1 VVAPAA
7 SESSRPAVFL
17 DRDGVLIE
25 AVVIDGTPH
34 PPPSVAEVRVI
45 GSAVEACRR
54 LRQAGFA
61 LVVATNQPDVARG
74 TETVEGVRA
83 INDVIREQIEIDEF
97 VECIHDDADN
107 CDCRKPKPGM
117 LVAAAQRLGLDLT
130 RSYMVGDR
138 WKDVEAGRRAGCAT
152 VFVDRGYTERQ
163 PDQPDVVVA
172 ELAEAVPGIV
182 AALAIEK
189 GAIPNA

>member
-1 VVAPAA
+1 MVAQADSA
-7 SESSRPAVFL
+7 GARPAVFL

-45 GSAVEACRR
+45 ASAVEACRR
-54 LRQAGFA
+54 LRKAGFA

-74 TETVEGVRA
+74 TETLEVVHA
-83 INDVIREQIEIDEF
+83 INNVISEQIEIDEF
-97 VECIHDDADN
+97 VECIHDDADD
-107 CDCRKPKPGM
+107 CECRKPRPGM
-117 LVAAAQRLGLDLT
+117 LVAAAQHLGLDLR

-138 WKDVEAGRRAGCAT
+138 WRDVEAGRRAGCAT

-163 PDQPDVVVA
+163 PDHPDLVVT

-182 AALAIEK
+182 ATLATEK
-189 GAIPNA
+189 GAKPNA

>member
-1 VVAPAA
+1 MTGP
-7 SESSRPAVFL
+7 RPAVFL

-25 AVVIDGTPH
+25 AAVIDGIPH

-45 GSAVEACRR
+45 ASSVEACRQ
-54 LRQAGFA
+54 LREAGFA

-74 TETVEGVRA
+74 TETVEGVHA
-83 INDVIREQIEIDEF
+83 INEVISRQIDIDEF
-97 VECIHDDADN
+97 VECIHDDADE
-107 CDCRKPKPGM
+107 CQCRKPKPGM
-117 LVAAAQRLGLDLT
+117 LLAAAQRLGLDLT

-138 WKDVEAGRRAGCAT
+138 WKDVEAGHRAGCVT

-163 PDQPDVVVA
+163 PDNPDLVVS

-182 AALAIEK
+182 AALATEK
-189 GAIPNA
+189 GVKPNA

>member
-45 GSAVEACRR
+45 ASAVEACRR

-83 INDVIREQIEIDEF
+83 INDVISEQIEIDEF

>member
-1 VVAPAA
+1 M
-7 SESSRPAVFL
+7 FL

-45 GSAVEACRR
+45 GSAVGACRQ
-54 LRQAGFA
+54 LREAGFA

-74 TETVEGVRA
+74 TETVEGVHA
-83 INDVIREQIEIDEF
+83 INDVISQQIEIDQF
-97 VECIHDDADN
+97 VECIHDDADD

-163 PDQPDVVVA
+163 PDHPDIVVA
-172 ELAEAVPGIV
+172 ELAEAVPSIV
-182 AALAIEK
+182 AAVATEK
-189 GAIPNA
+189 GAKPNA

>member
-1 VVAPAA
+1 MIA
-7 SESSRPAVFL
+7 
-17 DRDGVLIE
+17 
-25 AVVIDGTPH
+25 
-34 PPPSVAEVRVI
+34 
-45 GSAVEACRR
+45 SAVEACRR

-74 TETVEGVRA
+74 TETVEGVHA
-83 INDVIREQIEIDEF
+83 INQVISAQIEIDEF
-97 VECIHDDADN
+97 VECLHDDADD

-117 LVAAAQRLGLDLT
+117 LVAAAQRLGLDLA

>member
-1 VVAPAA
+1 VVVPAA

-45 GSAVEACRR
+45 ASAVEACRR

-74 TETVEGVRA
+74 TETVEGVHA
-83 INDVIREQIEIDEF
+83 INQVISEQIEIDEF
-97 VECIHDDADN
+97 VECLHDDADN

-117 LVAAAQRLGLDLT
+117 LVAAAQRLGIDLA